1 MFRSITHQVVNVNN
15 NESLLNL
22 NKILVIDVDNKLN
35 ENQSQIK
42 EKSLPFI
49 NKSVSKSKMVRSE

>member
-35 ENQSQIK
+35 ENQSQTK